1 MRNPPGSQG
10 IERSWTQ
17 SFDNHGQEFVVRF
30 IILDEETTHSSTM
43 GMKYVF
49 DETSPTGWKPVR
61 ASGPD
66 QTTPTLNADPA
77 FVEDFENPSRPFF
90 GDDQLAWFV
99 NELKKPADLRLVFN
113 GGPNFEI
120 DYSYASLTDVP
131 GAKRRFV
138 EALREANVEKIVFF
152 AGDSHATYVTKVP
165 DLLPYPIY
173 TVVGSGM
180 TQGLSYDRYVGYW
193 GDISHRHLV
202 AAGSNAKYDNTASF
216 AEVELLFDPE
226 PLLRFT
232 PHLADDARTDG
243 ADPAVVVG
251 ADANGRWGPWREQ
264 TTDNPEEMWPA
275 QYDIRLSELVNQY
288 NEAVESRRFVTESIY
303 LKYEPPADHEVTDVT
318 LSITNAKGAT
328 KDFPL
333 AAGASWHLC
342 GEGYWG
348 MCKDKY
354 GAFTYSVPRAG
365 DYIPSHENR
374 AMCEHAGLVGDTISW
389 SITAFDNTSR
399 PSTSSRARTRC
410 SSATTPSSGQWRT
423 SRRAR
428 CTVPAQGVLAV
439 STLPRRAS
447 RTRSSRA
454 RPSASPS
461 QTSSTSRCSTDG
473 GYKTPVKGFD
483 FSTDS
488 FDLASVQE
496 LYQQYRAVPG
506 PTEDEGPSEDKL
518 AAKARLSAAY
528 LRAYYPTIEGM

>member
-1 MRNPPGSQG
+1 M
-10 IERSWTQ
+10 
-17 SFDNHGQEFVVRF
+17 
-30 IILDEETTHSSTM
+30 
-43 GMKYVF
+43 
-49 DETSPTGWKPVR
+49 
-61 ASGPD
+61 
-66 QTTPTLNADPA
+66 
-77 FVEDFENPSRPFF
+77 
-90 GDDQLAWFV
+90 
-99 NELKKPADLRLVFN
+99 FN

-243 ADPAVVVG
+243 ADPAVVAG

-275 QYDIRLSELVNQY
+275 QYDIRLSELVKQY
-288 NEAVESRRFVTESIY
+288 HEAVESRSFVTESIY
-303 LKYEPPADHEVTDVT
+303 LKYEPPADHEVTGVT
-318 LSITNAKGAT
+318 LSITNAAGAT

-389 SITAFDNTSR
+389 SITAFDNTSTTVDFKSGTHTLLIR
-399 PSTSSRARTRC
+399 NNALIWPLEDVEACTMYG
-410 SSATTPSSGQWRT
+410 SSAGGVGCVNFTSTRVSYSFVSGPT
-423 SRRAR
+423 I
-428 CTVPAQGVLAV
+428 GVAV
-439 STLPRRAS
+439 ADIVDEPVLY
-447 RTRSSRA
+447 
-454 RPSASPS
+454 
-461 QTSSTSRCSTDG
+461 G